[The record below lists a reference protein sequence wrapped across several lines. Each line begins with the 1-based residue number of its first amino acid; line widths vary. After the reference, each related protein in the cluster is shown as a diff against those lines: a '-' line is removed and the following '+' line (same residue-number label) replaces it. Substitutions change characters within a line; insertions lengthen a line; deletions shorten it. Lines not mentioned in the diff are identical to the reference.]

1 MTNSLMNENWMNRK
15 ESAEDILIRGGDV
28 LTVSG
33 LERGDVLMRGGA
45 IAALGRDC
53 LLYTSDAADE
63 L

>member
-33 LERGDVLMRGGA
+33 LERGDVLMRDRKSTR
-45 IAALGRDC
+45 LN
-53 LLYTSDAADE
+53 SSHW
-63 L
+63 